1 MERFAKTVNGQ
12 KLFNFFR
19 KTLHLR
25 CLIGHRIRHCISL
38 LSSAKKQLQVWAYNC
53 VAFSV
58 QLSGFTMAVLAL
70 LMHLKENG
78 TAPIVQHKLKREELD
93 DLNSSVY
100 FNWVYI
106 DWSGWK
112 WLWCID

>member
-1 MERFAKTVNGQ
+1 
-12 KLFNFFR
+12 
-19 KTLHLR
+19 
-25 CLIGHRIRHCISL
+25 
-38 LSSAKKQLQVWAYNC
+38 
-53 VAFSV
+53 
-58 QLSGFTMAVLAL
+58 MAVSAL

-100 FNWVYI
+100 FNWVYV